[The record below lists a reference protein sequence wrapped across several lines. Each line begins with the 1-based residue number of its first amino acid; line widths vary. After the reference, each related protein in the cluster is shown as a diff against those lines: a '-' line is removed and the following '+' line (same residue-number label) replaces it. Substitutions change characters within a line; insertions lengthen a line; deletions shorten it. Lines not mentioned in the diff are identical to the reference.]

1 MAFEVTFVL
10 LDAYGRTTRRTYG
23 NTRTLIADVLTDC
36 TAMIGF
42 LTAQSG
48 CAVSK
53 YYVSQVVTVS
63 NPTPD
68 AGANIDAGATLH
80 CRMDNAK
87 MVGIKIPA
95 FAASLVNSDGTVMIA
110 NAAITDFVGAFA
122 TGQPWRVSEGNY
134 IQAVVNG
141 ELDR

>member
-10 LDAYGRTTRRTYG
+10 LDAFGRTTRRTYG
-23 NTRTLIADVLTDC
+23 NTRALVADCLTDC
-36 TAMIGF
+36 TAMIGY
-42 LTAQSG
+42 LTAQTG

-53 YYVSQVVTVS
+53 YYVSQVVIVN

-68 AGANIDAGATLH
+68 AGANIDGGATLH
-80 CRMDNAK
+80 CRMDNGK
-87 MVGIKIPA
+87 MVGLKVPA
-95 FAASLVNSDGTVMIA
+95 YDLTLINPDGTVDITQSEV
-110 NAAITDFVGAFA
+110 TDFVGAFA

-134 IQAVVNG
+134 IQAVVSG